1 MIVLVDDKLILVEI
15 LSVIVDPLPLSDG
28 PKSKSLFRTLWEKR
42 NQHFLHFPQCF
53 LPSERQ
59 I

>member
-28 PKSKSLFRTLWEKR
+28 PKNKSLFRTLWEKQ
-42 NQHFLHFPQCF
+42 NQHFLHFQQCF
-53 LPSERQ
+53 QPSERQ
-59 I
+59 M